1 MLRRVTA
8 LYGLVALT
16 SIGTALAQAPEPVT
30 DTITLQQTDRITV
43 SGTLQSL
50 GSDRMVVRIDQHGHS
65 IPFQIA
71 STSQVQSGLKPG
83 SRVTVVYH
91 PLGATGQMADT
102 VTADSGSGRTEQIA
116 GSSSS
121 PQPIDT
127 GRAKESEPAQSAP
140 QSAPR
145 EATPSPA
152 PARELP
158 ATASTLP
165 VVGAAGL
172 LALLASLT
180 LRAYERRQS

>member
-1 MLRRVTA
+1 MLRRVAVLYA
-8 LYGLVALT
+8 LVVLA
-16 SIGTALAQAPEPVT
+16 SIGAAVAQTT
-30 DTITLQQTDRITV
+30 DTVTLQTTDRITV
-43 SGTLQSL
+43 SGTLESM
-50 GSDRMVVRIDQHGHS
+50 GSGSMVVRIDQHGHS

-71 STSQVQSGLKPG
+71 SASQLPSGLKPG

-102 VTADSGSGRTEQIA
+102 VTFDSGAGRTQQIA

-121 PQPIDT
+121 PQPIDS
-127 GRAKESEPAQSAP
+127 GREKESEPASPVP

-145 EATPSPA
+145 EASPSS

-165 VVGAAGL
+165 LVGVAGL

-180 LRAYERRQS
+180 LRVYERRQS

>member
-1 MLRRVTA
+1 MLRRVAA
-8 LYGLVALT
+8 LYALVVLT
-16 SIGTALAQAPEPVT
+16 SIGMSFAQTT
-30 DTITLQQTDRITV
+30 DAVTLQTTDRIMV
-43 SGTLQSL
+43 SGTLESIRS
-50 GSDRMVVRIDQHGHS
+50 GSMVVRIDQHGHS

-71 STSQVQSGLKPG
+71 SASQVPSGLTPG

-102 VTADSGSGRTEQIA
+102 VTLDSGSGRTQQIA

-127 GRAKESEPAQSAP
+127 GRAKESEPASPAP

-145 EATPSPA
+145 EASPS

-165 VVGAAGL
+165 LVGVAGL

-180 LRAYERRQS
+180 LRAHERRQS

>member
-1 MLRRVTA
+1 MLRRAAA
-8 LYGLVALT
+8 LYALVALT
-16 SIGTALAQAPEPVT
+16 SIGTALAQTT
-30 DTITLQQTDRITV
+30 DTITLQTTDRITV
-43 SGTLQSL
+43 TGTLESI

-71 STSQVQSGLKPG
+71 SSSQVASGLKRG

-91 PLGATGQMADT
+91 PLSATGQMADT
-102 VTADSGSGRTEQIA
+102 VTLDSGSGRAEQIA

-121 PQPIDT
+121 PQPIDS
-127 GRAKESEPAQSAP
+127 GRMKEPASPAP

-145 EATPSPA
+145 EATPSPS

-165 VVGAAGL
+165 LVGVAGL
-172 LALLASLT
+172 LALLGSLS
-180 LRAYERRQS
+180 LRAHERRQS

>member
-1 MLRRVTA
+1 MLRRVAA
-8 LYGLVALT
+8 LYAVVVLT
-16 SIGTALAQAPEPVT
+16 SIGAAVAQTT
-30 DTITLQQTDRITV
+30 DTVTLQTTDRITV
-43 SGTLQSL
+43 SGTLESI
-50 GSDRMVVRIDQHGHS
+50 GSGSMVVRIDQHGHS

-71 STSQVQSGLKPG
+71 SASQLPSGVKPG

-102 VTADSGSGRTEQIA
+102 VTLDSGSGRTQQIA

-121 PQPIDT
+121 PQPIDS
-127 GRAKESEPAQSAP
+127 GRAKESEPASPAP

-145 EATPSPA
+145 EASPSS

-165 VVGAAGL
+165 LVGVAGL
-172 LALLASLT
+172 LALIASLT
-180 LRAYERRQS
+180 LGAHERRQS

>member
-1 MLRRVTA
+1 MLGRVAA
-8 LYGLVALT
+8 LYALVVLT
-16 SIGTALAQAPEPVT
+16 SIGAAVAQTT
-30 DTITLQQTDRITV
+30 DTVTLQTTDRITV
-43 SGTLQSL
+43 SGTLESI
-50 GSDRMVVRIDQHGHS
+50 GSGSMVVRIDQHGHS

-71 STSQVQSGLKPG
+71 SASEVPSGLKPG

-102 VTADSGSGRTEQIA
+102 VTLDSGSGRTQQIA

-121 PQPIDT
+121 PQPIDS
-127 GRAKESEPAQSAP
+127 GRMKEPASPAP

-145 EATPSPA
+145 EESPSPS

-165 VVGAAGL
+165 LVGVAGL

-180 LRAYERRQS
+180 LRAHERRQS

>member
-1 MLRRVTA
+1 
-8 LYGLVALT
+8 
-16 SIGTALAQAPEPVT
+16 
-30 DTITLQQTDRITV
+30 
-43 SGTLQSL
+43 
-50 GSDRMVVRIDQHGHS
+50 MVVRIDQHGHS
-65 IPFQIA
+65 IPFQI
-71 STSQVQSGLKPG
+71 SSSSQVASGLKPG

-91 PLGATGQMADT
+91 PLGATGQMADS
-102 VTADSGSGRTEQIA
+102 VTLDSGSGRPQQIA

-127 GRAKESEPAQSAP
+127 GRAKESEPASPAP

-145 EATPSPA
+145 EASPSS

-165 VVGAAGL
+165 LVGVAGL

>member
-1 MLRRVTA
+1 MLRRVAA
-8 LYGLVALT
+8 LYALVVLS
-16 SIGTALAQAPEPVT
+16 SIGAAVAQTT
-30 DTITLQQTDRITV
+30 DTVTLQTTDRITV
-43 SGTLQSL
+43 SGTLESI
-50 GSDRMVVRIDQHGHS
+50 GSGSMVVRIDQHGHS

-71 STSQVQSGLKPG
+71 SASEVPSGLKPG
-83 SRVTVVYH
+83 SRVTVAYH

-102 VTADSGSGRTEQIA
+102 VTLDSGSGRTQQIA

-121 PQPIDT
+121 PQPIDS
-127 GRAKESEPAQSAP
+127 GRAKESEPASPAP

-145 EATPSPA
+145 EGSPSPS

-165 VVGAAGL
+165 LVGVAGL

-180 LRAYERRQS
+180 LRAHERRQS

>member
-1 MLRRVTA
+1 MLRRVAA
-8 LYGLVALT
+8 LYALVVLT
-16 SIGTALAQAPEPVT
+16 SIGAAVAQTT
-30 DTITLQQTDRITV
+30 DTVTLQTTDRITV
-43 SGTLQSL
+43 SGTLESI
-50 GSDRMVVRIDQHGHS
+50 GSGSMVVRIDQHGHS

-71 STSQVQSGLKPG
+71 SASQLPSGLKPG

-102 VTADSGSGRTEQIA
+102 VSLDSGSGRTQQIA

-121 PQPIDT
+121 PQPIDS
-127 GRAKESEPAQSAP
+127 GRAKESEPASPAP

-145 EATPSPA
+145 EASPSS

-165 VVGAAGL
+165 LVGVAGL

-180 LRAYERRQS
+180 LRAHERRQS

>member
-1 MLRRVTA
+1 MLRRVAAAYA
-8 LYGLVALT
+8 LVMLALV
-16 SIGTALAQAPEPVT
+16 GTAVAQTT
-30 DTITLQQTDRITV
+30 DTITLQASDHITV
-43 SGTLQSL
+43 SGTLERI
-50 GSDRMVVRIDQHGHS
+50 GSDTMVVRIDQHGHS

-71 STSQVQSGLKPG
+71 SGSQVPSGLKPG

-91 PLGATGQMADT
+91 PLGSTGQMADN
-102 VTADSGSGRTEQIA
+102 VTLDSGSGRAEQIA

-121 PQPIDT
+121 PQPIDS
-127 GRAKESEPAQSAP
+127 GRMKEPASPAP

-145 EATPSPA
+145 EASPS

-165 VVGAAGL
+165 LVGMAGL

-180 LRAYERRQS
+180 LSGRERRQS

>member
-1 MLRRVTA
+1 MLRRVAA
-8 LYGLVALT
+8 LYALVVLT
-16 SIGTALAQAPEPVT
+16 SIGASVAQTT
-30 DTITLQQTDRITV
+30 DTVTLQTTDRITV
-43 SGTLQSL
+43 SGTLESI
-50 GSDRMVVRIDQHGHS
+50 GSGSMVVRIDQHGHS

-71 STSQVQSGLKPG
+71 STSQVPSGLTPG

-91 PLGATGQMADT
+91 PLGATGQAADT
-102 VTADSGSGRTEQIA
+102 VTLDSGSGRTQQIA

-127 GRAKESEPAQSAP
+127 GRAKESEPASPAP

-145 EATPSPA
+145 EGSPSPS

-165 VVGAAGL
+165 LVGVAGL

>member
-1 MLRRVTA
+1 MLRRVAA
-8 LYGLVALT
+8 LYALVVLT
-16 SIGTALAQAPEPVT
+16 SIGAAVAQTT
-30 DTITLQQTDRITV
+30 DTVTLQTTDRITV
-43 SGTLQSL
+43 SGTLESI
-50 GSDRMVVRIDQHGHS
+50 GSGSMVVRIDQHGHS
-65 IPFQIA
+65 IPFQIPSA
-71 STSQVQSGLKPG
+71 SQLPSGLTPG

-102 VTADSGSGRTEQIA
+102 VTLDSGSGRTQQIA

-121 PQPIDT
+121 PQPIDS
-127 GRAKESEPAQSAP
+127 GRAKESEPASPAP

-145 EATPSPA
+145 EGSASPS

-165 VVGAAGL
+165 LVGVAGL

-180 LRAYERRQS
+180 LRAHERRQS